1 MINRSTVSETKVTKY
16 SLSYS
21 CINAKNFTVFCFFF
35 VLEKVKQYKVE
46 FPDGTSEQWK
56 SYEIDPD
63 MVITVVASG
72 YVLFMNILL
81 VNLVIAMFR

>member
-1 MINRSTVSETKVTKY
+1 M
-16 SLSYS
+16 
-21 CINAKNFTVFCFFF
+21 
-35 VLEKVKQYKVE
+35 E

-81 VNLVIAMFR
+81 VNLVIAMFRWEFSNKNNLDLKKKNTKKK